1 MTEAIGPYTIVR
13 EIGRGGMGVVYE
25 GWDDRLARAV
35 PFKTIL
41 RAADRQMRDRFL
53 REARAAAAV
62 SHPNICQLF
71 DIGEHGG
78 EPFLCME
85 LLDGEPLAAKL
96 AHGPMSVPEATT
108 TGLAILSALAA
119 LHRRSIVHRDL
130 KPSNVFLTGNGVKL
144 LDFGLARATGLDLD
158 ETTLTMAGMVIGSP
172 RYMAPEQIRGGGV

>member
-1 MTEAIGPYTIVR
+1 MPDAIGPYTIVR

-35 PFKTIL
+35 AIKTIL
-41 RAADRQMRDRFL
+41 RGADPQMRERFL

-85 LLDGEPLAAKL
+85 LLDGHPLSARL
-96 AHGPMSVPEATT
+96 AEGPMSVPEATT
-108 TGLAILSALAA
+108 TGLAVLSALAA
-119 LHRRSIVHRDL
+119 LHRRGIVHRD
-130 KPSNVFLTGNGVKL
+130 
-144 LDFGLARATGLDLD
+144 
-158 ETTLTMAGMVIGSP
+158 
-172 RYMAPEQIRGGGV
+172 